1 MYIVYVG
8 ASVGGVGI
16 GVGLLKIENKT
27 VQIQK

>member
-16 GVGLLKIENKT
+16 GVGLLKIKIN
-27 VQIQK
+27 QSN